1 MLATIQIKTLG
12 PHKYGCLM
20 APLPS
25 VLAADLLAWTRA
37 NVPEQHLGPG
47 GIETTPHVTVKYG
60 FKDAGPDHDARLRQ
74 VVRDFGAFP
83 ITLGPA
89 SLFTGGDDGDVLKL
103 DVESDRLRELN
114 KLVSFLFA
122 CEDKY
127 PDYQPHVTLAYL
139 DPKVSAPYASAGV
152 PFTGRQVKF
161 DRLLYSTAEGAEQFL
176 PLGWLGSKRL
186 EMQTKGWVTMG
197 GKPCGDGGGQHCGG
211 TAVELGGD
219 GEIKKGPKGTVGKK
233 PAELPKKDSK
243 PKATAPAPAPKK
255 EKPAQPAPAK
265 KDGGGEVSGAVH
277 DLLKTM
283 NGTPEQIN
291 AGGCWTFAYK
301 LVNKVGRGELR
312 GNGIHGWAE
321 IDGKHYDA
329 EAPEGVD
336 DPRDLAF
343 FKRDPSMWNGDTNDV
358 DQMYRDKLTAK
369 PAATPPDDSQWGQKG
384 SPQYKVY
391 AALAANP
398 GKTADEIAKASGVD
412 IAGMLLGWGVDS
424 GKIIK
429 EGDKYRLAAGGAK
442 PPPAP
447 PTLPPSK
454 ISKPAAPPTPAADPD
469 DVVNLATVGPAVK
482 AAIKELDEVAKSWKK
497 EINSIQ
503 RKSLENYTAFSD
515 NLNLHMKNCPPHF
528 DCLPDEAKAELKNV
542 EAAIAKFPK
551 LAKPTPVYRGV
562 RVDKD
567 TANALVARMKS
578 LAGSGET
585 FTMPSLTSTSVDP
598 EVAISFSKGKADKV
612 PLVFQVLANHGA
624 YLEDLTEH
632 SDEFELLLSGQAK
645 YKPVKVAM
653 ADYGKHGMHRTIFLE
668 QV

>member
-329 EAPEGVD
+329 EAPEGQGVAPSASAD
-336 DPRDLAF
+336 RD
-343 FKRDPSMWNGDTNDV
+343 G
-358 DQMYRDKLTAK
+358 
-369 PAATPPDDSQWGQKG
+369 
-384 SPQYKVY
+384 
-391 AALAANP
+391 
-398 GKTADEIAKASGVD
+398 
-412 IAGMLLGWGVDS
+412 
-424 GKIIK
+424 
-429 EGDKYRLAAGGAK
+429 
-442 PPPAP
+442 
-447 PTLPPSK
+447 
-454 ISKPAAPPTPAADPD
+454 
-469 DVVNLATVGPAVK
+469 
-482 AAIKELDEVAKSWKK
+482 
-497 EINSIQ
+497 
-503 RKSLENYTAFSD
+503 
-515 NLNLHMKNCPPHF
+515 
-528 DCLPDEAKAELKNV
+528 V
-542 EAAIAKFPK
+542 EAAVA
-551 LAKPTPVYRGV
+551 
-562 RVDKD
+562 
-567 TANALVARMKS
+567 ALV
-578 LAGSGET
+578 
-585 FTMPSLTSTSVDP
+585 V
-598 EVAISFSKGKADKV
+598 
-612 PLVFQVLANHGA
+612 VLAVRDHGQVGA
-624 YLEDLTEH
+624 VHGEGGVGIEGQDRRRHGSDRDGAVLQRAVEGEHVDADLGVG
-632 SDEFELLLSGQAK
+632 DAGA
-645 YKPVKVAM
+645 P
-653 ADYGKHGMHRTIFLE
+653 GRPRCRWPRP
-668 QV
+668 